1 MRRRFITNIIDSSTG
16 VDMSN
21 YLTIR
26 ALEDNVSI
34 SFSNFC
40 DISINGVVWMYVEE
54 NKPITVNND
63 TCIYVKNELQSTGV
77 AGSGYFTVTGNFAL
91 EGNCMSMLFGD
102 NAKDAYDLTKYSY
115 AFKNM
120 FKNCTGLQSVS
131 KHFLPAT
138 TLAMDCYQGMFSG
151 CTSLTTAPELP
162 ATTLAD
168 YCYDYMFYGCKKLN
182 YIKMLA
188 TDISAYSCLKNWVN
202 GVSSTGTFVKNKDAT
217 WDAVGVSGV
226 PVGWTVITDYMLEYI
241 GGKENLITFRVEIRR
256 FAAKKDMTWKEW
268 CNTPMN
274 SSNDI
279 YINGGIVYSGTNM
292 LINNG
297 VVVREDDVIINGADY
312 ALKRSEP
319 A

>member
-34 SFSNFC
+34 SFSNWYNV
-40 DISINGVVWMYVEE
+40 SMNGVVWMSVEE

-63 TCIYVKNELQSTGV
+63 TCVYVKNELQSTGV
-77 AGSGYFTVTGNFAL
+77 GGSGCFTVTGNFAL

-120 FKNCTGLQSVS
+120 FINCTGLQSVS

-138 TLAMDCYQGMFSG
+138 TLGIDCYQSMFEG
-151 CTSLTTAPELP
+151 CTSLATAPELP
-162 ATTLAD
+162 ATTLAY
-168 YCYDYMFYGCKKLN
+168 YCYDNMFYGCKKLN

-188 TDISAYSCLKNWVN
+188 TDISAVGCLDSWVY
-202 GVSSTGTFVKNKDAT
+202 GVASSGTFVKNENAT
-217 WDAVGVSGV
+217 WNVRGDSGI
-226 PVGWTVITDYMLEYI
+226 PYGWTVKTE
-241 GGKENLITFRVEIRR
+241 
-256 FAAKKDMTWKEW
+256 
-268 CNTPMN
+268 
-274 SSNDI
+274 
-279 YINGGIVYSGTNM
+279 
-292 LINNG
+292 
-297 VVVREDDVIINGADY
+297 
-312 ALKRSEP
+312 
-319 A
+319 